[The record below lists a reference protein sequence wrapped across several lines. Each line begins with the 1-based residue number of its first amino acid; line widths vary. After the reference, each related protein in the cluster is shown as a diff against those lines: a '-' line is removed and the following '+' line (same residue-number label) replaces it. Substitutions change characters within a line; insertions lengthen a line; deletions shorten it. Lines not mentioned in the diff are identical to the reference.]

1 MTPSCATSSEEY
13 EIRDSI
19 MDFKIKV
26 KFPESEL
33 HKIESQYLPTLESI
47 FQNKRSISQNKRIFC
62 NIREC
67 FPK

>member
-1 MTPSCATSSEEY
+1 MVPSCAILPEEY

-33 HKIESQYLPTLESI
+33 HTIESQYFPT
-47 FQNKRSISQNKRIFC
+47 
-62 NIREC
+62 
-67 FPK
+67 